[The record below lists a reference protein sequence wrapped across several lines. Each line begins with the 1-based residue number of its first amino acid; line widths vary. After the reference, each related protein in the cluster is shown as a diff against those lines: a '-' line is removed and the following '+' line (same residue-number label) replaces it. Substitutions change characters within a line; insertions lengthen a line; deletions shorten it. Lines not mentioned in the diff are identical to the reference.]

1 MPDAEVHAF
10 TIGGD
15 AAEAEWKYEAAIEN
29 SLRRYK
35 LKLVKTDE
43 NGLKPLSG
51 AEFELTGNGVK
62 QTQKSGTDGAVV
74 FEGLPFG
81 TYTITEIVAPPGYAL
96 AAPVTVTIGS
106 GNTRRSIPR
115 IMLWMRGK

>member
-1 MPDAEVHAF
+1 MPDAKVHAF

-43 NGLKPLSG
+43 TGLKPLSG

-62 QTQKSGTDGAVV
+62 QTQKAAQT
-74 FEGLPFG
+74 
-81 TYTITEIVAPPGYAL
+81 AL
-96 AAPVTVTIGS
+96 WYLKACPSA
-106 GNTRRSIPR
+106 R
-115 IMLWMRGK
+115 IQ